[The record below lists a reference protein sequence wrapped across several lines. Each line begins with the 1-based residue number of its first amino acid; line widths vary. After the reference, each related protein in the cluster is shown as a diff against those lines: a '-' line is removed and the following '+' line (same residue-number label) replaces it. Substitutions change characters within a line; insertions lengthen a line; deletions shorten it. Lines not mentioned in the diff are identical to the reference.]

1 MKSRTIHLKPAR
13 YFPVEA
19 RALRLA
25 AGLSRL
31 GTDFGNGARDSQFFQ
46 LDDEQDRYRTQRLA
60 APPQRHLLLA
70 RSAADLEIHGAI
82 LDWMAGTIET
92 EHGIA
97 IDLAA
102 AAAAA
107 PMESAGAGSVRSA
120 GGLCLSIEAPAHVSA
135 RPASPTTQTRDCG
148 VADVAAGYATVAL
161 AIQEDFAILRR
172 EGERETTLA
181 LFVSFPSAWRPERLL
196 GADFAALHA
205 PVPGFPGTRAAGSSM
220 VAAMV
225 ERGPYTRF
233 VWSVHPDDE
242 LDHHPEEGR
251 RCAWDDA
258 RALWLRVERQVLVPF
273 ATLDASLF
281 LIRTYLY
288 RHDTLAP
295 EQRAVLAAAIRA
307 TQGSVRVYKGF
318 DARALAFLQS
328 SRTQSPPAL

>member
-1 MKSRTIHLKPAR
+1 MKPLDLPDKPAR

-19 RALRLA
+19 RALRLT
-25 AGLSRL
+25 AGLSRF
-31 GTDFGNGARDSQFFQ
+31 GTDFGNGPRDGQFFQ
-46 LDDEQDRYRTQRLA
+46 LDDEQARYRAQRLA
-60 APPQRHLLLA
+60 APAQRHLLLV
-70 RSAADLEIHGAI
+70 RGPADLEIHDAVVA
-82 LDWMAGTIET
+82 WMAGTIET
-92 EHGIA
+92 EQGIA

-107 PMESAGAGSVRSA
+107 APPLESAGAGTLRSA
-120 GGLCLSIEAPAHVSA
+120 SGLRLSIETPAQAPAT
-135 RPASPTTQTRDCG
+135 PACEATRTF
-148 VADVAAGYATVAL
+148 ALAAGYAAIAL
-161 AIQEDFAILRR
+161 AIQEDFAVLRR

-205 PVPGFPGTRAAGSSM
+205 PVPDFPATAAAGASM
-220 VAAMV
+220 VSAMV

-251 RCAWDDA
+251 RRAWDDA
-258 RALWLRVERQVLVPF
+258 QALWLRVERQVLVPF
-273 ATLDASLF
+273 AALDASLF

-295 EQRAVLAAAIRA
+295 GQRAILAAAIQA
-307 TQGSVRVYKGF
+307 TQGSVRAYKGF
-318 DARALAFLQS
+318 DARALAFLRS
-328 SRTQSPPAL
+328 